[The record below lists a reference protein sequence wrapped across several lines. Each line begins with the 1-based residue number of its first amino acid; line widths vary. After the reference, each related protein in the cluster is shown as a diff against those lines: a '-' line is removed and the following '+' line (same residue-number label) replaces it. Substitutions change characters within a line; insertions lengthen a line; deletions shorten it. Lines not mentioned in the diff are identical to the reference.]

1 MRRRAPAIPR
11 QSIGDLRRAELIDAA
26 ILTLAQKGYE
36 KATVRDVARA
46 AGASPAS
53 VLYYFESA
61 EALLAAAFER
71 ADKEFRD
78 HVRSELAPLNGTAR
92 LRRLVEL
99 CLPAPSEASSA
110 WAIDV
115 PVIQMEL
122 WALAARRADF
132 RKIFG
137 VANDDWLSIITE
149 AFEQAID
156 AGELSKPGN
165 VRNAVIALAALID
178 GLAVYTRVTDGI
190 TAAQARRIALV
201 EVERLR
207 SVKTPSPQGRRSR
220 NSRSRET

>member
-1 MRRRAPAIPR
+1 MTRRALAIPR

-110 WAIDV
+110 WAIE
-115 PVIQMEL
+115 MEL
-122 WALAARRADF
+122 WALAARRGDF

-137 VANDDWLSIITE
+137 VANDDWLSIINE

-156 AGELSKPGN
+156 AGELTRPGN
-165 VRNAVIALAALID
+165 VRDAVIALAALID

-190 TAAQARRIALV
+190 TAEQARRIALV

-207 SVKTPSPQGRRSR
+207 SVKTPSPRGRRSR
-220 NSRSRET
+220 NSGGA

>member
-1 MRRRAPAIPR
+1 MTRRGLAIPR

-46 AGASPAS
+46 AGASAAS

-78 HVRSELAPLNGTAR
+78 HVRSELAPLNGMAR

-110 WAIDV
+110 W
-115 PVIQMEL
+115 VIEMEL

-132 RKIFG
+132 RTIFG
-137 VANDDWLSIITE
+137 VANDDWLSIINE

-156 AGELSKPGN
+156 AGELTRPGD
-165 VRNAVIALAALID
+165 VRDAVIALAALID

-190 TAAQARRIALV
+190 TAEQARRIVLV

-207 SVKTPSPQGRRSR
+207 SVKTPSPRGRRSR
-220 NSRSRET
+220 NSGGA

>member
-1 MRRRAPAIPR
+1 MTRRNQSIQR

-26 ILTLAQKGYE
+26 ILMLAEKGYG

-78 HVRSELAPLNGTAR
+78 HVRSELAPLSGTAR

-99 CLPAPSEASSA
+99 CLPTPGEASPA
-110 WAIDV
+110 WAIEMD
-115 PVIQMEL
+115 L
-122 WALAARRADF
+122 WTLAARRGDF
-132 RKIFG
+132 RTIFG
-137 VANDDWLSIITE
+137 AANDDWLSIIAE
-149 AFEQAID
+149 AFEQAVD
-156 AGELSKPGN
+156 AGELAKSHDA
-165 VRNAVIALAALID
+165 RDAVIRLAALID

-190 TAAQARRIALV
+190 TAEQARRIALL
-201 EVERLR
+201 EVERTR
-207 SVKTPSPQGRRSR
+207 A
-220 NSRSRET
+220 

>member
-11 QSIGDLRRAELIDAA
+11 QSIGDLRRSELIDAA

-110 WAIDV
+110 WAIE
-115 PVIQMEL
+115 MEL
-122 WALAARRADF
+122 WALAARRGDF

-137 VANDDWLSIITE
+137 VANDDWLSIINE

-207 SVKTPSPQGRRSR
+207 SVKTPSPRGQRSR

>member
-1 MRRRAPAIPR
+1 MTRRAPTIQR

-71 ADKEFRD
+71 ADREFRD
-78 HVRSELAPLNGTAR
+78 HVRGELAPLRGTAR

-99 CLPAPSEASSA
+99 CLPTPGEASPA
-110 WAIDV
+110 WAIEVD
-115 PVIQMEL
+115 L
-122 WALAARRADF
+122 WSLAARRGDF
-132 RKIFG
+132 RTIFG
-137 VANDDWLSIITE
+137 VANDDWLSIIGE
-149 AFEQAID
+149 AFEQAIE
-156 AGELSKPGN
+156 AGELTKLDD
-165 VRNAVIALAALID
+165 VRDAVVALAALID

-190 TAAQARRIALV
+190 TAEQARRIALR
-201 EVERLR
+201 EIERFQA
-207 SVKTPSPQGRRSR
+207 VKPPSSRARRSR
-220 NSRSRET
+220 SSGGA